1 MSKTR
6 QRWPD
11 GTIAVRTF
19 PVTFLH
25 DHTERRCDRK
35 WHLLAFATRGHLEIV
50 DRRFAAARAERARRV
65 DPAGTSHTSVM
76 RAPISMR
83 SIFVASRLAPKATAL
98 RTIAVEPLLR
108 ELILL
113 ATKIGALDRGVPE
126 QARLAAVLLDRLA
139 AAPDVV
145 YELRSPRDPR
155 ARRFAELVAGSP
167 GDDRTIA
174 ELARAA
180 GTSLRTLERCYLAET
195 GLAVGEWR
203 RRVRLFHALHRLQRG
218 DSVTEVALD
227 CGYAT
232 PSAFG
237 VAFRAAVRPRAEAR
251 PARVVMRYRRADAD
265 DLALALVLVGGEGS
279 GPALVDAPSG
289 GHVRVRQRDVRGRR
303 RSSASDRERT
313 LAGLARRRLQRD
325 PAACGSAPAASA

>member
-11 GTIAVRTF
+11 GTIAVRTY

-50 DRRFAAARAERARRV
+50 TDDSRRLVPSEHAV
-65 DPAGTSHTSVM
+65 WIPAGTSHTSVM

-83 SIFVASRLAPKATAL
+83 SIFVASRLAAKATAL

-155 ARRFAELVAGSP
+155 ARRFADLVAGSP

-174 ELARAA
+174 TLARAA

-237 VAFRAAVRPRAEAR
+237 VAFRRQF
-251 PARVVMRYRRADAD
+251 
-265 DLALALVLVGGEGS
+265 GH
-279 GPALVDAPSG
+279 APKL
-289 GHVRVRQRDVRGRR
+289 GRR
-303 RSSASDRERT
+303 VS
-313 LAGLARRRLQRD
+313 
-325 PAACGSAPAASA
+325 

>member
-1 MSKTR
+1 VLALECQSMSKTR

-11 GTIAVRTF
+11 GSVGVRTY

-25 DHTERRCDRK
+25 DHTEQRCDRK

-50 DRRFAAARAERARRV
+50 TTEATQDARRLV
-65 DPAGTSHTSVM
+65 PSEHAVWIPAGTSHTSVM

-83 SIFVASRLAPKATAL
+83 SIFIAARLAPKATAL

-108 ELILL
+108 ALILH
-113 ATKIGALDRGVPE
+113 ATKLGALDRGVPE
-126 QARLAAVLLDRLA
+126 QARLTAVLLDRLA

-155 ARRFAELVAGSP
+155 ARRFADLVAGSP
-167 GDDRTIA
+167 GDNRTIA

-180 GTSLRTLERCYLAET
+180 GTSLRTLERCYLVET
-195 GLAVGEWR
+195 GLGVGEWR

-237 VAFRAAVRPRAEAR
+237 VAFRRQFGHAPKLG
-251 PARVVMRYRRADAD
+251 RRA
-265 DLALALVLVGGEGS
+265 S
-279 GPALVDAPSG
+279 
-289 GHVRVRQRDVRGRR
+289 
-303 RSSASDRERT
+303 
-313 LAGLARRRLQRD
+313 
-325 PAACGSAPAASA
+325 